1 MKRIGKN
8 KTNVGI
14 LAEDIALKWLISKG
28 FIFVTQNF
36 TSFHGEIDIIMTKD
50 GVTYF
55 IEVKSISISHET
67 PNLID
72 LRENFSKN
80 KSEKMIR
87 AIEYYLIKNKSVQKF
102 KTVLICVYINKVNK
116 RARIKY
122 IENPIL

>member
-14 LAEDIALKWLISKG
+14 LGEDIALKWLISKG

-36 TSFHGEIDIIMTKD
+36 TSFHGEIDIIATKD

-55 IEVKSISISHET
+55 IEVKSILISHET
-67 PNLID
+67 PNFID
-72 LRENFSKN
+72 PRENFSKS
-80 KSEKMIR
+80 KSEKMMR
-87 AIEYYLIKNKSVQKF
+87 TIEYYLIKNKSVQKF